1 MSSALFFVDHDPSSV
16 AEALRANGLVPKI
29 MQPFRVMRG
38 EGEERIER
46 VRPKSFE
53 HIFIRITLQSIVYS
67 LHRCPSGVVGNL
79 HTC

>member
-29 MQPFRVMRG
+29 MQPFRNEGG
-38 EGEERIER
+38 EEERIER
-46 VRPKSFE
+46 FRPKSFE
-53 HIFIRITLQSIVYS
+53 HIFIRITPQSIVYS
-67 LHRCPSGVVGNL
+67 LHRRPSGLVGNL